1 MLIKIKFTF
10 PTGELTIKNTF
21 ENFEQVAHY
30 IHWEKSAQENNGIWA
45 TDIKIEILAYKGE
58 ENE

>member
-1 MLIKIKFTF
+1 MLVKIKFTF
-10 PTGELTIKNTF
+10 PTGNMTITNTF
-21 ENFEQVAHY
+21 EDFDQVANY
-30 IHWEKSAQENNGIWA
+30 ISWEKSAQENNGIWA